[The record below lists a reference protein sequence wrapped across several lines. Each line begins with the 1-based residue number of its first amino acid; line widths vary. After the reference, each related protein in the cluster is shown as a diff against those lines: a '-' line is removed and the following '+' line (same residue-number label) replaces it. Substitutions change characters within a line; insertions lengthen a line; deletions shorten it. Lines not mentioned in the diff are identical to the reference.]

1 MLEKL
6 KQSGLDKY
14 VKELGYKELKEPE
27 LRKLFPRLPFFKRA
41 MVIPYY
47 GIDKKPSKFFRVRYL
62 EDTRT
67 PMEQKTTK
75 KPTRYAQLPDSVN
88 EMYLPKTEDWAAIA
102 KDPTTSLIIT
112 EGELKAACACIHG
125 FPTIGLGG
133 VWCWRSA
140 KQNQPLLE
148 QFMEFKWDGREVFIA
163 YDSDAASNPKV
174 IQAENALAEALTKIG
189 ARVYVL
195 RLPPTPSGAKQGLD
209 DYLVA
214 GRALED
220 LTATCAEYDGSQAL
234 HKMNEEVVYV
244 RDPGLI
250 LRLDNLQKMAP
261 GAFCEHAFST
271 RSYTVKVTNGK
282 DTKLETKSTPREWLK
297 WPNRAE
303 VKRLTYCPGE
313 DRVTSTNELNLW
325 PGWKVEPVPGN
336 VEPWNELLKYLFSE
350 PPKGKKGA
358 KPTAEDVL
366 ADDKRKAAMRWMEQW
381 LAYPLKYPGIKLSTS
396 VVMWGVHHGTG
407 KSAIGYTMM
416 EIYGQNAT
424 EIKDRDLFSNHNEW
438 AENRQFV
445 MGDEISGGDKRA
457 SADRMKSMITQREL
471 RLNPKYIPSYVVPD
485 VINYYFTSNHPD
497 AFFLEDTDRRFFIH
511 EVKML
516 PASPEFYR
524 RYFTWL
530 HRENGAAHLFHHLL
544 NVDTS
549 DFNPLGHAPMTE
561 AKKTMIADGQSDLG
575 AWVRDFLSDPLPYLN
590 ASTRFQ
596 NATVMTSDE
605 IRGLYDPEGKSRV
618 TSNGMSR
625 ALQVAGAYRVFSGN
639 AIRTKLGQVRLW
651 AILPKALE
659 YNPAEAARAY
669 EAERV
674 QGGRKF

>member
-6 KQSGLDKY
+6 KQSGLDKH

-75 KPTRYAQLPDSVN
+75 KPTRYAQLPATTN
-88 EMYLPKTEDWAAIA
+88 ELYLPKTEDWAALS
-102 KDPTTSLIIT
+102 KDTTTSLIIT

-140 KQNQPLLE
+140 KQNQPVLE
-148 QFMEFKWDGREVFIA
+148 QFLEFKWEGREVFIA

-174 IQAENALAEALTKIG
+174 IQAENALAEALSKMG
-189 ARVYVL
+189 ARVYIL
-195 RLPPTPSGAKQGLD
+195 RLPPMVSGAKQGLD
-209 DYLVA
+209 DFLV
-214 GRALED
+214 GGGSLEH
-220 LTATCAEYDGSQAL
+220 LTNGCLEYNGSQAL

-261 GAFCEHAFST
+261 SAFCEHAFST
-271 RSYTVKVTNGK
+271 RTFTVQVTNGK
-282 DTKLETKSTPREWLK
+282 DTKLETKSTPREWLR
-297 WPNRAE
+297 WPNRSE
-303 VKRLTYCPGE
+303 VKRLTYAPGE
-313 DRVTSTNELNLW
+313 DRVTSSNELNLW
-325 PGWKVEPVPGN
+325 PGWKVDPMPGD
-336 VEPWNELLKYLFSE
+336 VKPWNDLLNYLFKPE
-350 PPKGKKGA
+350 PRGKGWK
-358 KPTAEDVL
+358 
-366 ADDKRKAAMRWMEQW
+366 DDGTEARLREGMRWMEQW
-381 LAYPLKYPGIKLSTS
+381 LAYPLQYPGVKLGTS
-396 VVMWGVHHGTG
+396 VVLWGVHHGTG

-424 EIKDRDLFSNHNEW
+424 EIKDRDLSANHNEW

-497 AFFLEDTDRRFFIH
+497 AFFLEDTDRRYFIH
-511 EVKML
+511 EVKGM
-516 PASPEFYR
+516 PEKPDFYR
-524 RYFTWL
+524 KYFHWL
-530 HRENGAAHLFHHLL
+530 HKENGAAKLFHHLL
-544 NVDTS
+544 NVDTH
-549 DFNPLGHAPMTE
+549 DFNPLGHAPMTD
-561 AKKTMIADGQSDLG
+561 AKKSMIADVQSDLG
-575 AWVRDFLSDPLPYLN
+575 AWVRAFLEDPQPYLE
-590 ASTRFQ
+590 ASTRFK
-596 NATVMTSDE
+596 NATVLTSE
-605 IRGLYDPEGKSRV
+605 EVKNIYDPEGKARV
-618 TSNGMSR
+618 TANGISR
-625 ALQVAGAYRVFSGN
+625 AMLAAGAFRVFSGN

-651 AILPKALE
+651 AITPKSLE
-659 YNPAEAARAY
+659 YNPGQAAKAY
-669 EAERV
+669 EEERI